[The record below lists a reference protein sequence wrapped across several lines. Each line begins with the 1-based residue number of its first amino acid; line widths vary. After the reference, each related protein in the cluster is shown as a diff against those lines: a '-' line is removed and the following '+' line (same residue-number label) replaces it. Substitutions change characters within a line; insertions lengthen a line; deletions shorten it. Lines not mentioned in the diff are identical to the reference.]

1 MTRDCAPI
9 VLFVYARL
17 DHTQK
22 TLEALKRNFLAEQSD
37 LVVFSDGPK
46 RADVAPAVESVRR
59 YLRSVVGF
67 KSVQIFERQ
76 TNLGLAAS
84 ITVGVTRLC
93 EAHGRVIV
101 MEDDLVTSPYFLTFM
116 NDGLDKYA
124 DTPKVAAISGFHPPF
139 EADLP
144 ETFFQCDADCWG
156 WATWKRGWNKFN
168 PDGATLLAELKR
180 RKLLRLFDQDGTYP
194 YVRMLED
201 QVAGRIDSWAIRW
214 RASVILNGMLSLYPR
229 VSLTRNIGFDGS
241 GTHGDMSD
249 VWDHTLV
256 AEPVQVKEIPLVHS
270 KEAFKAFVR
279 FNRYF
284 TRKNR
289 WDRLKRRLGFQR

>member
-1 MTRDCAPI
+1 MPRDCAPI

-37 LVVFSDGPK
+37 LVIFSDGPK

-59 YLRSVVGF
+59 YLRSVDGF

-84 ITVGVTRLC
+84 VTVGVTRLC
-93 EAHGRVIV
+93 EARGRVIV
-101 MEDDLVTSPYFLTFM
+101 MEDDLITSPYFLTFM

-124 DTPKVAAISGFHPPF
+124 DTPQVAAISGFHPPF
-139 EADLP
+139 KARLP
-144 ETFFQCDADCWG
+144 DTFFQCDADCWG
-156 WATWKRGWNKFN
+156 WATWQRAWEKFN
-168 PDGATLLAELKR
+168 PDGAALLAELKR
-180 RKLLRLFDQDGTYP
+180 RQMLRLFDQDGTYP

-214 RASVILNGMLSLYPR
+214 RASVILQGMLSLYPR
-229 VSLTRNIGFDGS
+229 QTLTRNIGLDGS
-241 GTHGDMSD
+241 GTHGDLLE
-249 VWDHTLV
+249 VWDDTLG
-256 AEPVQVKEIPLVHS
+256 AEPVRLDDVPLVPS
-270 KEAFKAFVR
+270 KEAFQAFVR

-284 TRKNR
+284 ARKNR
-289 WDRLKRRLGFQR
+289 WDKLKRRLGLKH